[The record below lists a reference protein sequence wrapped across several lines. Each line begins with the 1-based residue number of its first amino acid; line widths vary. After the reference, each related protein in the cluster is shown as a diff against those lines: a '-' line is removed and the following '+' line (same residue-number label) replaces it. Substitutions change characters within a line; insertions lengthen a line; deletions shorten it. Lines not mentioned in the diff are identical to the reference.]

1 MFASVQNTL
10 VLKFFIEMLQK
21 SIQINCE
28 LLKKIPIE
36 NQPNRFTIEEVRE
49 REN

>member
-1 MFASVQNTL
+1 
-10 VLKFFIEMLQK
+10 MLQK

-36 NQPNRFTIEEVRE
+36 NQPNRFKIKEVIDRE
-49 REN
+49 RI